1 MRLVG
6 FFATVEEDAE
16 VKNGEKDEQEK
27 DNESDYQDPY
37 LNPEKWSVLGG
48 LLLQGRCNGRH

>member
-1 MRLVG
+1 ME

-16 VKNGEKDEQEK
+16 AKNGEKGEQEK

-48 LLLQGRCNGRH
+48 LLLQGRCSGRH